1 MTISSVTHLDEQ
13 HSEPLEST
21 RQDHGDL
28 PAGML
33 ASPSRTRL

>member
-1 MTISSVTHLDEQ
+1 MTNSSVTHLDEQ
-13 HSEPLEST
+13 HSDALESN

-33 ASPSRTRL
+33 ASPTRTRL